1 VIISCSDSGLDVL
14 HSPERPPTGD
24 PLRRNLQSRSLTL
37 YSNPYRESDD
47 WLQQRSSRLLH
58 IGRQA
63 WPSYN
68 LVLDELQAAA
78 PLWNPKGIVLDFE
91 LAELNAVNR
100 AFPTSAQWKQ
110 CCHFHFC
117 QCHLRRFK
125 KIPDYTT
132 NQPMKELLNRVYAL
146 PFLPVDSVRDGWQD
160 IKQQL
165 LNNHPTATQYVDYVD
180 STWMDGN
187 YPLSL
192 WNCYD
197 RTLNGEPRTN
207 NVAEGG
213 NNAIRVAFG
222 CSKPVI
228 WKCLDK
234 IKEFQSQTDLILVQH
249 FSGQSNGLK
258 PRRKW
263 VARERRIKSI
273 VEAFNAGTDRMTYLA
288 NVGYLFAIK
297 V

>member
-1 VIISCSDSGLDVL
+1 MRTSIG
-14 HSPERPPTGD
+14 
-24 PLRRNLQSRSLTL
+24 
-37 YSNPYRESDD
+37 SNNVPVAYCFFED
-47 WLQQRSSRLLH
+47 
-58 IGRQA
+58 QA
-63 WPSYN
+63 GSSYN
-68 LVLDELQAAA
+68 LVFDELQAAA

-91 LAELNAVNR
+91 LAELNVVNR
-100 AFPTSAQWKQ
+100 AFPNPTQWKQ

-117 QCHLRRFK
+117 QCHLK

-146 PFLPVDSVRDGWQD
+146 PFLPVDNIRAGWLD

-165 LNNHPTATQYVDYVD
+165 LNNHPTAAPYVDHVE

-222 CSKPVI
+222 CSKPAI

-234 IKEFQSQTDLILVQH
+234 VKEFQSQADLILVQH
-249 FSGQSNGLK
+249 FSGQSNGLE
-258 PRRKW
+258 PRR
-263 VARERRIKSI
+263 E
-273 VEAFNAGTDRMTYLA
+273 EYC
-288 NVGYLFAIK
+288 
-297 V
+297 